1 MEEQISE
8 NQIKNTI
15 NNVVNNFIYV
25 KIPITM
31 LLRFEGDIEV
41 PPMSTNTSPKA
52 SPQTSLES

>member
-25 KIPITM
+25 KIPITVI
-31 LLRFEGDIEV
+31 LRFEGDIEV
-41 PPMSTNTSPKA
+41 PPMSTDISPKA
-52 SPQTSLES
+52 FPQTSPES